1 MKAIGVIPARL
12 NSTRFEGKVLA
23 EILGKPMIQLV
34 WEQVKK
40 SAKLDDVII
49 ACDNEKVLKVARGFG
64 ARAVMTSVDHQS
76 GTDRIS
82 EAISKEECDI
92 VVNVQ
97 GDEPL
102 VSPDHIDLVI
112 TPLIEDSSLNIS
124 VGVTSYAKK
133 ESSSDIKAVLDL
145 EGNILYCSRADLP
158 SNARTNVREMLKMC
172 FKTHIIEI
180 YEFKIP

>member
-92 VVNVQ
+92 VVNIQ
-97 GDEPL
+97 GDEPMIQPE
-102 VSPDHIDLVI
+102 VIDS
-112 TPLIEDSSLNIS
+112 LIEALDKDSS
-124 VGVTSYAKK
+124 
-133 ESSSDIKAVLDL
+133 SSSASIKLSITS
-145 EGNILYCSRADLP
+145 GC
-158 SNARTNVREMLKMC
+158 
-172 FKTHIIEI
+172 IIDSLI
-180 YEFKIP
+180 